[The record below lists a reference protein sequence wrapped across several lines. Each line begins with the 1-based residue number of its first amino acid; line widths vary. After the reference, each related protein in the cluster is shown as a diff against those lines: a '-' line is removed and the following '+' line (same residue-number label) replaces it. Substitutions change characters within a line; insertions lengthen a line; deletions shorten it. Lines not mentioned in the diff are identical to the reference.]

1 MDAETLQ
8 AIASVLEGLGC
19 PPAKCPEMAAQL
31 HRRSLQ
37 LAAATGR
44 TQPEA
49 LGHLLRAMAGG
60 WAAQSG
66 SPAAADLP
74 GPDLPATGPGSSAV
88 TVRPWPELGEATLGD
103 YRIFQLRSVRRRSP
117 RNGVERDFYVM
128 DCADWVNVV
137 AITEAGD
144 LVLVE
149 QFRHGVASVELEVP
163 GGIMDPGETDPV
175 AAGLRELREETGYA
189 GEGAIE
195 IGCVLPNS
203 AIQSNR
209 CRTVLVRNCRKVGDL
224 ELDDSEDIAV
234 RLVPASDIPSL
245 VTRGT
250 VRHSLAVAALYH
262 YELWA
267 RTGR

>member
-1 MDAETLQ
+1 
-8 AIASVLEGLGC
+8 
-19 PPAKCPEMAAQL
+19 
-31 HRRSLQ
+31 
-37 LAAATGR
+37 
-44 TQPEA
+44 
-49 LGHLLRAMAGG
+49 
-60 WAAQSG
+60 
-66 SPAAADLP
+66 
-74 GPDLPATGPGSSAV
+74 
-88 TVRPWPELGEATLGD
+88 
-103 YRIFQLRSVRRRSP
+103 
-117 RNGVERDFYVM
+117 
-128 DCADWVNVV
+128 
-137 AITEAGD
+137 
-144 LVLVE
+144 
-149 QFRHGVASVELEVP
+149 
-163 GGIMDPGETDPV
+163 MDPGETDPV

-245 VTRGT
+245 VTQGA
-250 VRHSLAVAALYH
+250 VRHSLAVAALFH

>member
-8 AIASVLEGLGC
+8 AIASVLENLGC

-44 TQPEA
+44 SQPEA

-60 WAAQSG
+60 WAAPSG
-66 SPAAADLP
+66 SPSSADLP
-74 GPDLPATGPGSSAV
+74 GMGRESSLV
-88 TVRPWPELGEATLGD
+88 GVRPWPDLGQETLGD
-103 YRIFQLRSVRRRSP
+103 YRIFRLRSVRRRSP

-137 AITEAGD
+137 AITETGD

-163 GGIMDPGETDPV
+163 GGIMDPGETDPL

-234 RLVPASDIPSL
+234 RLVPASDIASL

>member
-1 MDAETLQ
+1 MDTETLD
-8 AIASVLEGLGC
+8 ALVPVLEGLGC
-19 PPAKCPEMAAQL
+19 PPAKCPEMARQL

-37 LAAATGR
+37 LAEATGR
-44 TQPEA
+44 SQTEA

-60 WAAQSG
+60 WAAQARASETPEPRESG
-66 SPAAADLP
+66 VEPADA
-74 GPDLPATGPGSSAV
+74 G
-88 TVRPWPELGEATLGD
+88 VRPWPDLGQETLGD
-103 YRIFQLRSVRRRSP
+103 YRVFRLRSVRRRSP

-137 AITEAGD
+137 AITVDGD

-149 QFRHGVASVELEVP
+149 QFRHGVAAVELEVP

-189 GEGAIE
+189 GEGAVE

-203 AIQSNR
+203 ALQSNR

-234 RLVPASDIPSL
+234 RLVPASEIPSL

-267 RTGR
+267 RSAP